1 MIVVN
6 TEELQAEQRQNVF
19 IKTIFSERDLEG
31 GTARFGIVTIPPKAR
46 IPFSGTSV
54 HEEDEYSIVIKG
66 SILAGTGGGK
76 KFRLSAGDAS
86 LIPAGEA
93 HWAYN
98 DGEEICMIV
107 WVLIR
112 R

>member
-6 TEELQAEQRQNVF
+6 IDEVMPDAKQHVSL
-19 IKTIFSERDLEG
+19 KTLFSERDLEG
-31 GTARFGIVTIPPKAR
+31 ANARFGVVTIPPKTR
-46 IPFSGTSV
+46 IPLSGTGA
-54 HEEDEYSIVIKG
+54 HEEDEYSIVVKG
-66 SILAGTGGGK
+66 AMIAGVGDMEY
-76 KFRLSAGDAS
+76 RLSAGDAS

-98 DGEEICMIV
+98 DGEENCEIV
-107 WVLIR
+107 WVLVR